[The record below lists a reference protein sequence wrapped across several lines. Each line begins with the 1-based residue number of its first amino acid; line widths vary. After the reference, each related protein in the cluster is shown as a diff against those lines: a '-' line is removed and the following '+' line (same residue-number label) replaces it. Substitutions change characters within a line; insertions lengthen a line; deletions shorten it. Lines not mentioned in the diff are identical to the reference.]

1 MSSNEPKR
9 NIPVLLGSRRV
20 GRRSER
26 VAQFLVNGLSAREGI
41 DTDLIDLA
49 VVDLPILRERT
60 EEAENPPPSFPS
72 FRERIAAADGLV
84 IVSPEYKG
92 GYPGVLKNAARPSR
106 SRNLP
111 PQADRHRHC
120 FLGRVRRPELLGEL
134 RLVCLPWAACRSP
147 WCSRSPRSTRRST
160 KPVTR
165 LIRGWKAAAPNS
177 WMSCSGTPGH
187 RECTDAQARPRVLK
201 TNAPLVTHL

>member
-1 MSSNEPKR
+1 MTSNEPNR

-26 VAQFLVNGLSAREGI
+26 VARFLVNGLSAREGI

-92 GYPGVLKNAARPSR
+92 GYPGVLKNALDHLEAGI
-106 SRNLP
+106 
-111 PQADRHRHC
+111 
-120 FLGRVRRPELLGEL
+120 FRRKPIGIVTVSSGAFGGLSCLAQL
-134 RLVCLPWAACRSP
+134 RLVCLAMGGVPIPVVFPVPSVDSAFDEAGNP
-147 WCSRSPRSTRRST
+147 LDSRLESRRAQFLDELLWYARALASARTRE
-160 KPVTR
+160 PA
-165 LIRGWKAAAPNS
+165 RG
-177 WMSCSGTPGH
+177 H
-187 RECTDAQARPRVLK
+187 
-201 TNAPLVTHL
+201 